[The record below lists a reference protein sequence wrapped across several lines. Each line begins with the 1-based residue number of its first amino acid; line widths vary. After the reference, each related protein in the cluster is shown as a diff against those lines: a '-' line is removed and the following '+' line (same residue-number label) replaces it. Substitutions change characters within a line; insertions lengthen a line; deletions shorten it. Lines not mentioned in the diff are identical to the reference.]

1 MKLSRMAGFARKETL
16 EIVRDPIT
24 VWISLFMPLV
34 MLFLFGIAMSFDV
47 ENAPLVI
54 VDHDRSAASRALSDQ
69 FLNTRYF
76 RLAAAPEDER
86 TAEHALMDGSARAV
100 LSIPPDFGRRL
111 QRGETAPVEFVVDGT
126 YASTAAI
133 VSAYGRAIIYAFP
146 RGTIELPIQPE
157 IRVWYNPELK
167 SRDFIIPGLFAVIL
181 MAFPPLLT
189 ALAVSRERELGT
201 IAQIYASPLTKAE
214 FIVAKLVPYAAIAAL
229 QLAMVLAAGFLVF
242 KVPMHGS
249 FLLLTALGLIY
260 VLCTVSIGLL
270 VSTLVRTQVAA
281 MLVTVIITLMPAFLF
296 SGFIYPIF
304 TMPTFFQGYSA
315 RIPTMYFVNIS
326 RGIVMRGAGLSEL
339 WVNVAVLVGYTVV
352 VLALAT
358 LLLKKRVA

>member
-1 MKLSRMAGFARKETL
+1 MKRSRIFAFARKEVL

-34 MLFLFGIAMSFDV
+34 MLFLFGVALSFDV

-54 VDHDRSAASRALSDQ
+54 VDHDKSPASRTLSAR

-76 RLAAAPEDER
+76 RFAGAPEDER
-86 TAEHALMDGSARAV
+86 VAEHALMRGEARAI
-100 LSIPPDFGRRL
+100 LSIPPQFGRRL
-111 QRGETAPVEFVVDGT
+111 SRGEEAPVEFLVDGT
-126 YASTAAI
+126 YGATAAI
-133 VSAYGRAIIYAFP
+133 VSAYGRAIIYSFP
-146 RGTIELPIQPE
+146 RGTLELPIRPE
-157 IRVWYNPELK
+157 VRVWYNPQLR

-189 ALAVSRERELGT
+189 ALAVAREKELGT
-201 IAQIYASPLTKAE
+201 IAQIYASPLTKTE
-214 FIVAKLVPYAAIAAL
+214 FIIGKLMPYAAIAFL
-229 QLAMVLAAGFLVF
+229 QLAIVLAAGFLWF

-249 FLLLTALGLIY
+249 LALLILLGLVY

-270 VSTLVRTQVAA
+270 VSTIVRTQVAA

-296 SGFIYPIF
+296 SGFVYPIF
-304 TMPTFFQGYSA
+304 TMPEFFQGYSA

-326 RGIVMRGAGLSEL
+326 RGIVMRGAGLAEL
-339 WVNVAVLVGYTVV
+339 WFNVV
-352 VLALAT
+352 VLMAYTAVVLTVAT
-358 LLLKKRVA
+358 WLFRKRIA

>member
-1 MKLSRMAGFARKETL
+1 MRLSRILAFARKEVL

-24 VWISLFMPLV
+24 VWISVFMPLV
-34 MLFLFGIAMSFDV
+34 MLFLFGVALSFDV
-47 ENAPLVI
+47 KDAPLVI
-54 VDHDRSAASRALSDQ
+54 VDHDKSAASRALADQ
-69 FLNTRYF
+69 FLNSTYF

-86 TAEHALMDGSARAV
+86 KAEHALMKGQARAV
-100 LSIPPDFGRRL
+100 LSIPPGFGRRL
-111 QRGETAPVEFVVDGT
+111 AQGEASPVEFVVDGT

-146 RGTIELPIQPE
+146 SGSLQLPIQPE
-157 IRVWYNPELK
+157 VRVWYNPQLR
-167 SRDFIIPGLFAVIL
+167 SRDFIVPGLFAVIL

-189 ALAVSRERELGT
+189 ALAVTREKELGT
-201 IAQIYASPLTKAE
+201 IAQIYASPLSKTE
-214 FIVAKLVPYAAIAAL
+214 FVIGKLVPYAAIAFL
-229 QLAMVLAAGFLVF
+229 QLAIVLAGGFLLF

-249 FLLLTALGLIY
+249 LALLIGLGLIY
-260 VLCTVSIGLL
+260 VLTTVSIGLL

-281 MLVTVIITLMPAFLF
+281 MLVTLILTLMPSFLF

-304 TMPTFFQGYSA
+304 TMPKFFQGYSA

-326 RGIVMRGAGLSEL
+326 RGIVMRGAGLAEL
-339 WVNVAVLVGYTVV
+339 WPNVAVLLVYTAA

-358 LLLKKRVA
+358 FLLKKRIA